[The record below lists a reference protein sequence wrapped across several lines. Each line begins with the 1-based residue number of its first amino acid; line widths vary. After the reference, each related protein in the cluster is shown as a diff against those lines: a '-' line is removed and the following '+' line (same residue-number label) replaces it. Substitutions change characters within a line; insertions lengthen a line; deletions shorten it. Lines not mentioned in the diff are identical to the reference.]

1 MNVAPAPTA
10 GYIAR
15 FWSPL
20 AATWIMIAVEGP
32 FVAAFIARLPDAK
45 INLAA
50 YGVALSI
57 AIVAESPVM
66 MITSAITALGRD
78 SESYRRLRLF
88 SNGLSAFSTLP
99 LCLLL
104 IPTVFDALVHGL
116 LNLPSDVATL
126 TYGALWIYLPW
137 AAAIGY
143 RRLIQ
148 GVMIRAGKTR
158 QIAAGTIFRLASMAG
173 TTILLF
179 TFTDLPGTWV
189 GSTGLVAGVVIEAFV
204 ARWMGRGAVRRI
216 LATPPPASTAAAPL
230 SYSGI
235 LSFYYPLAL
244 TTVIGLAAHPL
255 VTFFMGRAQ
264 APVESLAVL
273 PVLMALS
280 FMFRSLG
287 ISYQEAAIALLGNNL
302 ENRRVV
308 GRFAVWLGL
317 ACSLGL
323 ALFAF
328 TPLFGFWFESV
339 SGLTPELAAYAR
351 VPAML
356 LVPLPGLGVWLS
368 YQRGVKVLTRQTKA
382 ITVGSVVEVLGIAA
396 IFVVAGWGLDLVGV
410 TAAAIAFLVG
420 RILSNLYLQRSIV

>member
-20 AATWIMIAVEGP
+20 AATWVMIALEGP
-32 FVAAFIARLPDAK
+32 VVAAFIARLPNPK

-57 AIVAESPVM
+57 AIVVESPVM
-66 MITSAITALGRD
+66 MITSAMTALGRD
-78 SESYRRLRLF
+78 SESYKRLRLF
-88 SNGLSAFSTLP
+88 SHGLNAFATLP
-99 LCLLL
+99 LCVLL
-104 IPTVFDALVHGL
+104 IPAVFDALVHGL
-116 LNLPSDVATL
+116 LRLPSDVAGL
-126 TYGALWIYLPW
+126 TYGALWIFLPW
-137 AAAIGY
+137 TAAIGY

-158 QIAAGTIFRLASMAG
+158 QVAAGTIFRLASMAG
-173 TTILLF
+173 TALLLF
-179 TFTDLPGTWV
+179 TFSDLPGTWV
-189 GSTGLVAGVVIEAFV
+189 GSASLVAGVVTEAFA
-204 ARWMGRGAVRRI
+204 ARWMGRGAVRQM
-216 LATPPPASTAAAPL
+216 LATPPPASTAAASL

-244 TTVIGLAAHPL
+244 TTVIGLAAHPM
-255 VTFFMGRAQ
+255 VTFFMGRSQ

-280 FMFRSLG
+280 FMFRSIG
-287 ISYQEAAIALLGNNL
+287 ISYQEGAIALLGNDL

-308 GRFAVWLGL
+308 GRFALWLGL

-351 VPAML
+351 VPAMF

-368 YQRGVKVLTRQTKA
+368 YQRATMVLTRRTRA
-382 ITVGSVVEVLGIAA
+382 ITVGSILEVLGIAA
-396 IFVVAGWGLDLVGV
+396 IFAVAGWGLDLVGV

-420 RILSNLYLQRSIV
+420 RLVSNLYLQRSIL